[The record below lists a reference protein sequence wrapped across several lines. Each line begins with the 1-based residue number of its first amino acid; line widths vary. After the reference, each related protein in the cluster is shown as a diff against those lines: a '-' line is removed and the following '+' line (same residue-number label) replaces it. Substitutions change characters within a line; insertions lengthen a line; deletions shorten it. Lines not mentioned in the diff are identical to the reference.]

1 MIQKLFSEFS
11 KCNLECTEL
20 KIHTDGAVGGQ
31 VLTDASNE
39 LYLKFSK
46 GGAVDTFSL
55 VSPSKA

>member
-20 KIHTDGAVGGQ
+20 KIHAGGAVGGQ

-46 GGAVDTFSL
+46 GVAVDI
-55 VSPSKA
+55 SPPSFP